1 MIGHLNPDSKDVTVI
16 GAGISGLLSAYR
28 LLQAGYTVTVLEKSG
43 RAGGLISTIQTEYG
57 PVETAAH
64 SIRSSPEILRLFEEL
79 KIPYVRAKTSKKYI
93 FRNGRLK
100 GNPFKIGEL
109 FATACFA
116 YFKKSTGEALTL
128 ADWARSHLGPASI
141 DNMFVPLSNGIYAAS
156 PEELDQ
162 QLAFPRFTVPKG
174 QTLFERIIKG
184 KKDKEKSFVMAPANG
199 MQDMIDKLAAFIQSH
214 PQGTINYNQTV
225 TTLADTQNIIVATPA
240 HAAGMLAGLP
250 VLETLAYS
258 PMVTATVFLKKEDL
272 DTPDGIGTLMA
283 RGEDNH
289 ILGILFNSSTFDY
302 RVKVET
308 LVSLTVMLGGTQHP
322 NITQRSDG
330 DLQAIITSELRRILK
345 FKGTWSFIHLTRWP
359 HAIPVYSASLRE
371 MLGTLKMQ
379 SETTPGRLLA
389 GNYAGEVSIRGMCQS
404 SLALLRQ

>member
-1 MIGHLNPDSKDVTVI
+1 MIGRLNTEKKEATVI
-16 GAGISGLLSAYR
+16 GAGISGLFSAYR
-28 LLQAGYTVTVLEKSG
+28 LLQSGYAVTVLEKSH
-43 RAGGLISTIQTEYG
+43 RAGGLISTLQTEYG

-79 KIPYVRAKTSKKYI
+79 QIPYVKARTSKKYI
-93 FRNGRLK
+93 FRNAKLRS
-100 GNPFKIGEL
+100 NPFKIGEL

-128 ADWARSHLGPASI
+128 ADWARSHLGPAAI

-162 QLAFPRFTVPKG
+162 QLAFPRFTIPQR

-184 KKDKEKSFVMAPANG
+184 KRDKDKSFVMAPANG
-199 MQDMIDKLAAFIQSH
+199 MQDMIEKLAAFIQSH
-214 PQGTINYNQTV
+214 PQGTIQYNQTV
-225 TTLADTQNIIVATPA
+225 TTLPDAQNIVVATPSS
-240 HAAGMLAGLP
+240 AAGMLAGLP
-250 VLETLAYS
+250 GLKTLVYA
-258 PMVTATVFLKKEDL
+258 PMVTATVFLKKNDL
-272 DTPDGIGTLMA
+272 TSLDGIGTLMA
-283 RGEDNH
+283 RGEDDH
-289 ILGILFNSSTFDY
+289 ILGILFNSSTFY
-302 RVKVET
+302 HRVKDEN

-322 NITQRSDG
+322 DIAQRSDE
-330 DLQAIITSELRRILK
+330 DLKAVIISELRRVLK
-345 FKGTWSFIHLTRWP
+345 FKGTWASIHLTRWP
-359 HAIPVYSASLRE
+359 HAIPLYSATLRD
-371 MLGTLKMQ
+371 MLGSLKTQ